1 MGAGDFPSRVHMS
14 ALFRSS
20 VASAVLRGP
29 CRGWKYSAA
38 SRSISA
44 RNTDS
49 TNYGGVGADI
59 EKWIDQ
65 LRSHPDRYQSIEQ
78 REDRSSMS
86 FETLK
91 THYKTGRYKQVYRG
105 IPLMKSPDDL
115 AVIYQLLWYLQ
126 PATIIEIGAYSGG
139 FTLWMSDNLQALS
152 NRCQLY
158 SMDIDLSNLHSN
170 VKQHKPE
177 NVHFLQ
183 GDSFAIEK
191 TFTPEMMSQLKHPMV
206 VIEDAHVN
214 VIPLLTYFHQFL
226 QEGDYLV
233 VEDCNPNA
241 PAVSG
246 AGSVYQDEE
255 YVPWG
260 PYKLEQLRSFLTSHK
275 RWYSVDSFYT
285 DFFGY
290 NGLCNW
296 HGIIRKMI

>member
-1 MGAGDFPSRVHMS
+1 MS

-20 VASAVLRGP
+20 VASAVLCGAG
-29 CRGWKYSAA
+29 RGWIYAAA
-38 SRSISA
+38 SRSING

-59 EKWIDQ
+59 DKWVDQ
-65 LRSHPDRYQSIEQ
+65 LRSHPDRYQTIEQ
-78 REDRSSMS
+78 RVDRSSMS
-86 FETLK
+86 FEMLK

-105 IPLMKSPDDL
+105 IPLMKGPDDL
-115 AVIYQLLWYLQ
+115 AVIYQLVWYLQ

-158 SMDIDLSNLHSN
+158 SMDIDLSNLHS
-170 VKQHKPE
+170 
-177 NVHFLQ
+177 
-183 GDSFAIEK
+183 SFAIEK
-191 TFTPEMMSQLKHPMV
+191 TFTPEMMSELKHPMV

-214 VIPLLTYFHQFL
+214 VMPLLTYFHQFL

-260 PYKLEQLRSFLTSHK
+260 PHKLEQLRSFLTTHN

-296 HGIIRKMI
+296 HGIVRKMI